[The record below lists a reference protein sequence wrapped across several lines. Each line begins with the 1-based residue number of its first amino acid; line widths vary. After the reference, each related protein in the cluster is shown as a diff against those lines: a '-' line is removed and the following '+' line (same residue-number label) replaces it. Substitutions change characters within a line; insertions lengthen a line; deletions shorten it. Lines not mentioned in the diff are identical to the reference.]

1 MKSAAARVPN
11 VLSIAGSDPSGGAGI
26 QADIKSISAN
36 GGYAMS
42 AITALTAQ
50 NTQGV
55 TGVLNV
61 DTDFITAQLDSVAE
75 DVHIDAI
82 KIGMLSSVDI
92 ITAVKNFL
100 TRIKASQSPAPVV
113 VLDPVMVATSGDRL
127 LSVDAE
133 TAVKELIDSAD
144 LITPNVPELAVL
156 AGADRAVDLAQ
167 ARVQAQEL
175 AAKHDVLVLLKGGHL
190 PADDDGLLTDELVS
204 ATGVVASYPTP
215 FVASPNTHGTG
226 CSLSSALATRYART
240 GEWADAVGQAQQW
253 LQRAIKESGLLTV
266 GGGTE
271 KTGPQADATAVERTG
286 HGPVNHF
293 TGFEF

>member
-26 QADIKSISAN
+26 QADIKSISSN

-42 AITALTAQ
+42 AVTALTAQ

-100 TRIKASQSPAPVV
+100 TRIKTSQSPAPVV
-113 VLDPVMVATSGDRL
+113 VLDPVMVATSGDKL
-127 LSVDAE
+127 IHDE
-133 TAVKELIDSAD
+133 TAEVLVRELFPLASV
-144 LITPNVPELAVL
+144 ITPNLDE
-156 AGADRAVDLAQ
+156 AGWLIGRKLHDVADMETAAQ
-167 ARVQAQEL
+167 RLLEMG
-175 AAKHDVLVLLKGGHL
+175 AKHVLLKGGHL
-190 PADDDGLLTDELVS
+190 PGDWVVDLLAGQGDLRKELGS
-204 ATGVVASYPTP
+204 QRIQTHNG
-215 FVASPNTHGTG
+215 HGTG
-226 CSLSSALATRYART
+226 CTLSSAIAAHMALGFELEQAVESART
-240 GEWADAVGQAQQW
+240 YILGAIAAGAQ
-253 LQRAIKESGLLTV
+253 V
-266 GGGTE
+266 H
-271 KTGPQADATAVERTG
+271 TGKG
-286 HGPVNHF
+286 HGPLNH
-293 TGFEF
+293 GFAPLPQVVFRH